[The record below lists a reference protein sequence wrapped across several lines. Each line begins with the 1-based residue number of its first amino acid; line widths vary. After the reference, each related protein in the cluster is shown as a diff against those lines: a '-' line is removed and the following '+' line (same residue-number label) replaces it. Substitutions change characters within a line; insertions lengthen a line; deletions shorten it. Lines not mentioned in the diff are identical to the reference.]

1 VREFTGFRVVLRWY
15 AICHLWGGT
24 RLSTFPQVG
33 IKGLLGIYQV
43 QHMNILS
50 NFFSDDLAIDLGT
63 MNTLIYAP
71 DRGIVLNEPSVVAI
85 HKYTGEVLSVG
96 AEAYKMV
103 GRAPKDAEVFRPVKG
118 GTIDNFEATE
128 KMLVAFIRRVHG
140 NQNKR
145 SHMVVGVPGSSTTLE
160 QRSVRDAAR
169 DAKATRVDLVDEG
182 LAAALGAG
190 LSYDDER
197 AHLVVD
203 IGGGTTNIAI
213 VASAAIVSS
222 SSLRV
227 AGNAMDEAIREYVRA
242 KYEMQIGERT
252 AEQVK
257 KELGASRAGENGRPE
272 ARRMEVVGKELTS
285 GLAKAVEIG
294 SDEVREAL
302 EPVLSEIVSG
312 ARRAIEDS
320 QPDVTADIYQT
331 GLILTG
337 GGALLEGMAE
347 RLQTELRLHVTVADD
362 PLAAVALGAGRL
374 LADPERLQRAAI
386 REDVPAWQGSEELVV
401 NW

>member
-1 VREFTGFRVVLRWY
+1 
-15 AICHLWGGT
+15 
-24 RLSTFPQVG
+24 
-33 IKGLLGIYQV
+33 
-43 QHMNILS
+43 MNILS

-71 DRGIVLNEPSVVAI
+71 DRGVVLNEPSVVAI
-85 HKYTGEVLSVG
+85 HKYTGEVLAVG

-145 SHMVVGVPGSSTTLE
+145 SHMVIGVPGSSTTLE

-190 LSYDDER
+190 LSHEDER

-213 VASAAIVSS
+213 IASGAIVSS

-227 AGNAMDEAIREYVRA
+227 AGNAMDDAIREYVRG

-257 KELGASRAGENGRPE
+257 KELGASGAGDDGNSQ

-285 GLAKAVEIG
+285 GLAKAVEIN

-302 EPVLSEIVSG
+302 EPVLSEIVAG
-312 ARRAIEDS
+312 ARRAIEES

-374 LADPERLQRAAI
+374 LADPGRLQRAAI